1 MLDKHYWLLFLPCP
15 GFGYPSPILPDPKN
29 KVVQI
34 INRKICVFMIAN
46 YGICGFFFFSELH
59 VEVARVL
66 GRGGGGVDS

>member
-1 MLDKHYWLLFLPCP
+1 MLDKHYWLLFFCLVLVLDTHLL
-15 GFGYPSPILPDPKN
+15 SPDPKN

-46 YGICGFFFFSELH
+46 YGICGFFVFSELH